1 MRKTLLLYFFFI
13 HTLIHAQFGSITAG
27 NDASV
32 TLPNLT
38 TTQIT
43 AITNPKHGS
52 MVYDTS
58 EKTVKVFDGISWKS
72 TSQSLNGLAPTPPS
86 NAVNAITITPST
98 DGNVGLPQLN
108 DSQIKAINNPQK
120 GSVVYDVTAGCVR
133 YFDGEIWR
141 CSNQWKMN
149 YPEEI
154 TAWKPSSSNGF
165 RGSVAIDNE
174 GNILMFGTF
183 TNTISFGGTTLNAGG
198 LNQIFLVKYTPTG
211 SVIWA
216 KTFTASNYAQ
226 AGQIKV
232 DAEGNIYISGE
243 FTFTM
248 NLDANALVGNEYRSL
263 FVAKLSNSG
272 NTIWAKRISGDRAV
286 YGGALKLDKQNNV
299 LITGIFNTNNIYF
312 TTSAIILAS
321 GSNDT
326 GFLAKCNTTTGNFEW
341 AKAFATTD
349 VSDISNATVDTN
361 NNVYV
366 VGHFSGTMNLPNSTS
381 ITAAGLVDVFVG
393 KYDVNGAFQWAIREG
408 TGSFETAKTIDFLN
422 GKLLVT
428 GYTEGATNI
437 GGFDLYTFYVN
448 SGAEA
453 FFGKLDANTHTWD
466 WVAKADGY
474 TYLTDATLTADNKF
488 YLSGSMGNYLTK
500 FGSKSIWANAGS
512 SYLVKGDFLTG
523 NVLYLR
529 KFASVDIQVST
540 PLPLSGSKKLISG
553 TTPLSNTFGNGNLN
567 NPSGNFQSF
576 IGIITE

>member
-1 MRKTLLLYFFFI
+1 MKKTILLFLVFI
-13 HTLIHAQFGSITAG
+13 PTIIYAQFSSITAG
-27 NDASV
+27 NEASF

-38 TTQIT
+38 TTQIL
-43 AITNPKHGS
+43 AIPTPKYGS
-52 MVYDTS
+52 MVYDVS
-58 EKTVKVFDGISWKS
+58 EKTVKVFNGISWKP
-72 TSQSLNGLAPTPPS
+72 TSQSVNNLVFTPPS
-86 NAVNAITITPST
+86 NAVNAITITPNSN
-98 DGNVGLPQLN
+98 GNVGLPQLS
-108 DSQIKAINNPQK
+108 DTQIKAINNPQK

-149 YPEEI
+149 YPEEL
-154 TAWKPSSSNGF
+154 TAWKPSSSNAFG
-165 RGSVAIDNE
+165 GKIAIDNE
-174 GNILMFGTF
+174 GNVLMFGTF
-183 TNTISFGGTTLNAGG
+183 TNAISFGSTTLSAGG
-198 LNQIFLVKYTPTG
+198 LNQIFLVKYTSTG
-211 SVIWA
+211 SVLWA

-226 AGQIKV
+226 AGQIKT
-232 DAEGNIYISGE
+232 DSEGNIYISGE

-248 NLDANALVGNEYRSL
+248 NLDANALVGNEYRSV
-263 FVAKLSNSG
+263 FVAKLSNTG

-286 YGGALKLDKQNNV
+286 YGGALKLDTQNNV
-299 LITGIFNTNNIYF
+299 LITGVFNISNIYF
-312 TTSAIILAS
+312 STSAIILAS
-321 GSNDT
+321 GTNAT

-349 VSDISNATVDTN
+349 ISEITNVTADTN

-381 ITAAGLVDVFVG
+381 ITANGTDIFVG

-408 TGSFETAKTIDFLN
+408 ISTFESAKTVDFLN

-428 GYTEGATNI
+428 GYTEGATTI
-437 GGFDLYTFYVN
+437 GSFNLYSTYFN
-448 SGAEA
+448 GGAEA
-453 FFGKLDANTHTWD
+453 FFGRLDANTHTWD
-466 WVAKADGY
+466 WVTKADGY
-474 TYLTDATLTADNKF
+474 TYLTDATITTDNKF

-529 KFASVDIQVST
+529 KFAATNLQVST
-540 PLPLSGSKKLISG
+540 PLPLSGSKKLIAG
-553 TTPLSNTFGNGNLN
+553 TTPLSTTFGNATLN